1 MRKRRIRLR
10 TVEDVREFVQ
20 AADRCSFDVDILNGE
35 TKIDAKS
42 IMGVMSLDLT
52 RELVVISEGEDAEL
66 ENVMKK
72 FACE

>member
-1 MRKRRIRLR
+1 MLKRKIRLK

-20 AADRCSFDVDILNGE
+20 TADRCSFDVDIQNGE

-52 RELVVISEGEDAEL
+52 RALVVICEGEDADL
-66 ENVMKK
+66 ERVLER
-72 FACE
+72 FASE